1 MLHLDSQE
9 MSILTHSTPHRGD
22 KYGHFTVNLSFIRW
36 RHPPLLVNV
45 VVECPHG
52 QMQLW
57 HTHIYIP
64 TIENLL
70 LFAQIPSTI
79 ASPSLHSNR
88 KVHTQTNK
96 FDLLVHLLARMHH
109 LMGENYIIQ
118 YKRGFIRKQMI
129 WFAICTTC

>member
-1 MLHLDSQE
+1 MIPTLCLHDRGL
-9 MSILTHSTPHRGD
+9 STDP
-22 KYGHFTVNLSFIRW
+22 L
-36 RHPPLLVNV
+36 PPFLVHV
-45 VVECPHG
+45 VIECPHG

-57 HTHIYIP
+57 HTHIHIP

-96 FDLLVHLLARMHH
+96 FDLLLHLLARMHH

-129 WFAICTTC
+129 